1 MLYMSVASVVG
12 IVLGSFIVWKRKMHF
27 ILSVLLS
34 TILTVVL
41 FTIGLNVDAKLE
53 PDPTLGTVY
62 SLLLFFASRAGIVVS
77 ILCFLIL
84 RLIQLIIRRSNESHP
99 AQMNLY
105 IL

>member
-53 PDPTLGTVY
+53 PDPTVGTVY
-62 SLLLFFASRAGIVVS
+62 AFLLFFGTLTVIVVS

-84 RLIQLIIRRSNESHP
+84 GLIQLIIRRSNE
-99 AQMNLY
+99 
-105 IL
+105 